1 MISLVISKKYPGEA
15 MSGMRPTLQQ
25 SGVSVYQYPAE
36 RYEVAGFETDRFLA
50 FVVSD
55 LGGETNLQVAT
66 EMAPAVHAF
75 LTHVP
80 A

>member
-1 MISLVISKKYPGEA
+1 LVISKEYPGEA
-15 MSGMRPTLQQ
+15 MTGLRPTMEP

-55 LGGETNLQVAT
+55 LGGKTNLQMAVN
-66 EMAPAVHAF
+66 MAPGVHAF
-75 LTHVP
+75 LSHLPV
-80 A
+80 